1 MPTTKARPTRIAALT
16 VFLLHKEITEPEAAL
31 GGEPDEEL
39 EEVELRDDLPFEA
52 RLFVRRPP
60 TRHPWWETFLARGT
74 AARFTIPVRNAG
86 AILFV
91 RAQKHLFAFTFG
103 TGRFSL
109 DTRSYERDFGL
120 RVALNAVDPQSL
132 RSVDM
137 QTIEELTLLRRV
149 QASRRSGL
157 EVFQLDEVRDMLR
170 GVVGEPTD
178 PDVALGVAGSDRLAF
193 RARVRLEDLPA
204 KCAEFLTLYNAKTY
218 KQNFGFID
226 HMHRVSEPVLLAQLD
241 ARMLDLLNKRKLT
254 NVHLAP
260 PEPVEWQDFGGFRYE
275 TVDRGGQRS
284 DLDIAEFLDAFTERH
299 EEDLELTDLR
309 RRRVVLLSSAS
320 GEVIKHWSAYDTIVA
335 ELEWGTSRYVL
346 SGGDWFEIDKTFAAA
361 TTHAIS
367 ELTVSTIG
375 FPTSPK
381 GEIERTYLE
390 RAIPLLTQSEGIAY
404 ALLDRE
410 LVASAGAPSMI
421 EVCDIFSQLGQFI
434 HVKRRTA
441 SATLS
446 HLFTQGT
453 VSAAVFMNDQAFRQ
467 AARAKLPAQGWDGP
481 QLFPDDAPDAR
492 DYSVVYAV
500 IAPGQ
505 APLATILPFLSQ
517 VSLTHAARTLR
528 TMGFELE
535 LAHIEETA
543 AP

>member
-1 MPTTKARPTRIAALT
+1 
-16 VFLLHKEITEPEAAL
+16 VFLLHKEITKAEDAL
-31 GGEPDEEL
+31 GGETDEEL
-39 EEVELRDDLPFEA
+39 EEVELRDDLPFDA

-60 TRHPWWETFLARGT
+60 TGHPWWETFLARGA
-74 AARFTIPVRNAG
+74 AARFTIPVRTAG
-86 AILFV
+86 AILIV

-109 DTRSYERDFGL
+109 DPSSYERDFGL
-120 RVALNAVDPQSL
+120 RVTLNAVDPRSL

-137 QTIEELTLLRRV
+137 QTVEELTILRRV

-170 GVVGEPTD
+170 GVVGEPTN
-178 PDVALGVAGSDRLAF
+178 PTVALGLAGSDRLAF

-204 KCAEFLTLYNAKTY
+204 KCAEFLALYTAKTY

-226 HMHRVSEPVLLAQLD
+226 YMRRVSEPDLLAQLD
-241 ARMLDLLNKRKLT
+241 DRMLELLNKRKLT

-275 TVDRGGQRS
+275 TVDRDGQRD
-284 DLDIAEFLDAFTERH
+284 DLDVTEFLDAFAARTDEA
-299 EEDLELTDLR
+299 LELKDLR
-309 RRRVVLLSSAS
+309 RRRVVLLSAAS
-320 GEVIKHWSAYDTIVA
+320 GDVTKHWSVYDTIVA

-361 TTHAIS
+361 TAQTIN
-367 ELTVSTIG
+367 ELTVSTVG

-381 GEIERTYLE
+381 GEIERAYLE

-410 LVASAGAPSMI
+410 LVASAGAPSLI

-446 HLFTQGT
+446 HLFAQGT

-467 AARAKLPAQGWDGP
+467 AARAKLPAQGWDGL
-481 QLFPDDAPDAR
+481 QLFPDDAPAAR
-492 DYSVVYAV
+492 DYSVIYAV

-505 APLATILPFLSQ
+505 EPLAKILPFLSQ